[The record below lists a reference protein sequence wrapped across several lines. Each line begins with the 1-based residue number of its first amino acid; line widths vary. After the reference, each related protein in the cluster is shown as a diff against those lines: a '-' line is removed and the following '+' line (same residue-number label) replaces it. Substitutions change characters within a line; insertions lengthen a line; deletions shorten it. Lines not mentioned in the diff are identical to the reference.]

1 VKQTEIQETG
11 QELQLVGFKL
21 SDEQFGVEIL
31 CVREII
37 RVVSITRVPR
47 APGFVEGIIN
57 LRGEVIP
64 VIDLRK
70 RLNLEGREFDN
81 STRLIVVELNDQQ
94 IGFIVDSVSQV
105 LRVPADAIEEP
116 PEMVTGIDSEF
127 ILGVTRIDDGERLL
141 LILDLKRI
149 LSQAEQVAMERVA

>member
-1 VKQTEIQETG
+1 MKQTEIQETG
-11 QELQLVGFKL
+11 QELQLVGFEL

-70 RLNLEGREFDN
+70 RLNLESRKFDN

>member
-1 VKQTEIQETG
+1 MKQTEIQETG

-70 RLNLEGREFDN
+70 RLNLESREFDN

>member
-1 VKQTEIQETG
+1 MKQTEIQETG
-11 QELQLVGFKL
+11 QELQIVGFEL

>member
-1 VKQTEIQETG
+1 MKQTEIQETG

-70 RLNLEGREFDN
+70 RLNLESRKFDN

>member
-1 VKQTEIQETG
+1 MKQTEIQETG

>member
-1 VKQTEIQETG
+1 MKQTEIQETG

-70 RLNLEGREFDN
+70 RLNLESRKFDN

-141 LILDLKRI
+141 MILDLKRI

>member
-70 RLNLEGREFDN
+70 RLNLESRKFDN